1 MPIVNKTKRTAAIY
15 NHGREVVKVYDH
27 GNLAWQK
34 STSIPDYLCFTAL
47 EAGQF
52 TLTIP
57 AAVTSTYLSYVEWS
71 KDGRTWNHTDN
82 TSEAVT
88 IDVQVASGEKVYW
101 RGSGTKMSISS
112 TDYSN
117 FSSNAR
123 FDVSGYLMSLTR
135 LDDFVDHNT
144 FGTDSYSEGLFRDNT
159 KLVSAQDLVF
169 PENVTNYCLRSLFVA
184 CTAMTTPPRT
194 LPQLPSTANAANYFS
209 YMFKGCTSLTSAPPL
224 PSMKVGGSAY
234 YHMFYGCTS
243 LTTPPALPATTLG
256 GSCYR
261 GMFRGSG
268 ITTAPALPATTL
280 QSYCYCEMFQDC
292 KSLTTPPDLPAPAMV
307 TYCYNGM
314 FNGSGITTPPVISAT
329 SFNGGQAHCRYM
341 FRNCKSLT
349 TAAEI
354 NIDVLAANCYEQMY
368 QYCTNLSHIKCLAT
382 DISATGCLTNWTDG
396 VAASGTFIQAEG
408 VEWPRG
414 ASGIPTGWVD
424 VEKRTMPSGYRQVEY
439 LQAVKPYP
447 SNYNAAIVGT
457 GIVLDP
463 SQDTIEFAVWPRLDE
478 DGYLI
483 NGGGST
489 AGEMPFANSSSP
501 TSTTAKVGLFYTLYR
516 VNSSTNLF
524 STFFTRE
531 NGDGTNK
538 ALGSSLDA
546 YNKVTD
552 NPQTIRVEFSATSSV
567 MYLNGTQ
574 VASRSG
580 YTVDTSD
587 TTTTQAFVLAYN
599 NTIYSWE
606 HPFYYLKWWRS
617 GTMIADYVPCVR
629 ESDDEVGFY
638 DFASQTFKTRY
649 YTSSEPFTAGEEI

>member
-1 MPIVNKTKRTAAIY
+1 MGELV
-15 NHGREVVKVYDH
+15 
-27 GNLAWQK
+27 WQK

-57 AAVTSTYLSYVEWS
+57 AAVTPTYLSYVEWS
-71 KDGRTWNHTDN
+71 KDGRNWNHTDN

-88 IDVQVASGEKVYW
+88 IDVQVAQGDKVYW

-144 FGTDSYSEGLFRDNT
+144 FGTASYSEGLFRDNT

-261 GMFRGSG
+261 GMFQGSG

-368 QYCTNLSHIKCLAT
+368 QYCTNLSNIKCLAT
-382 DISATGCLTNWTDG
+382 DILATGCLTNWTDG
-396 VAASGTFIQAEG
+396 VAVSGTFIKDANTT
-408 VEWPRG
+408 WPRG
-414 ASGIPTGWVD
+414 ASGIPTGWVTI
-424 VEKRTMPSGYRQVEY
+424 EKKTMPSGYKQVEY
-439 LQAVKPYP
+439 VANPNKPSATP
-447 SNYNAAIVGT
+447 MPIVET

-463 SQDTIEFAVWPRLDE
+463 SQDTIEIAVFPHIDD
-478 DGYLI
+478 DGYI
-483 NGGGST
+483 AHHRYGGL
-489 AGEMPFANSSSP
+489 PIANNMSP
-501 TSTTAKVGLFYTLYR
+501 AQSGAKVGRFYCMYRKIDSANVIQFSWTKATSANSTL
-516 VNSSTNLF
+516 TA
-524 STFFTRE
+524 
-531 NGDGTNK
+531 TNK
-538 ALGSSLDA
+538 IVETPQVLRIELSSGN
-546 YNKVTD
+546 NK
-552 NPQTIRVEFSATSSV
+552 
-567 MYLNGTQ
+567 MLLNGTQ
-574 VASRSG
+574 VATNSDACDISDPGTETAKLFGINNVG
-580 YTVDTSD
+580 YNWIDP
-587 TTTTQAFVLAYN
+587 
-599 NTIYSWE
+599 IY
-606 HPFYYLKWWRS
+606 YMKWWRN
-617 GTMIADYVPCVR
+617 GVLIADYVACVR
-629 ESDDEVGFY
+629 ESDNEPSFY
-638 DFASQTFKTRY
+638 DFVSNTFKVPTR
-649 YTSSEPFTAGEEI
+649 TGFFTAGEEI